1 MNTLMEKITERSWW
15 VVVVCLS
22 FIVWIGLVL
31 AFVFVLSFAV
41 GPQTAAAPQS

>member
-22 FIVWIGLVL
+22 IVVLFGLGFSL
-31 AFVFVLSFAV
+31 FVFVLSFAV
-41 GPQTAAAPQS
+41 DPQTAAAQ